1 MVDQPLVAGPSTIT
15 LPSRG
20 KRSESLA
27 LEVVEDW
34 RPSSPQSTSY
44 ASDRHVCQGLVDE
57 RDRDLEADLQ
67 LEVELT
73 QGLGDLKSPVPGPSR
88 LEVVEQPSPARTS
101 AKGKGKMVERG
112 TVERPR
118 KTGKRAVPSQVSA
131 VEDPQTRKPTVSF
144 KAKATELARSTG
156 RLLAP
161 SKPLPPRNPTAIS
174 PSLSA
179 GGPRSAPNIPPH
191 PPSQAASTP
200 HSPRPASRLF
210 TPKGFSNHIQ
220 NLREKQT
227 EDTLHRFHE
236 RYGGIIVE
244 HARRDLTDLMLS
256 MQSPETPKGTR
267 PTQKRQRTA
276 GGRRV
281 SKAQAQAEEVK
292 EICRSAKSYIV
303 DMAAIKRREV
313 PTIPEPQ
320 RPTPGITSSS
330 AWPSFTGSGKTIPV
344 IASREAPKRQ
354 PAVPPPVSQNQSTSL
369 GGVPR
374 GLKFARKQ
382 EPGLEPGELTR
393 ETVGRVTSSE
403 RDGHKPRFASASR
416 DPNGLVVKDVSKRRR
431 EDLGRNLK
439 GSSPRKKPRLGPS

>member
-1 MVDQPLVAGPSTIT
+1 MVG
-15 LPSRG
+15 
-20 KRSESLA
+20 
-27 LEVVEDW
+27 
-34 RPSSPQSTSY
+34 
-44 ASDRHVCQGLVDE
+44 
-57 RDRDLEADLQ
+57 
-67 LEVELT
+67 
-73 QGLGDLKSPVPGPSR
+73 
-88 LEVVEQPSPARTS
+88 
-101 AKGKGKMVERG
+101 RG

-118 KTGKRAVPSQVSA
+118 KTWKRAVPSQVSA

-144 KAKATELARSTG
+144 RAKATELARSTG

-161 SKPLPPRNPTAIS
+161 SKPLPPRNTTTVP
-174 PSLSA
+174 PSLAA

-191 PPSQAASTP
+191 PPSQATSTP
-200 HSPRPASRLF
+200 DSSRPIPRLF

-267 PTQKRQRTA
+267 PTQKRQRTT
-276 GGRRV
+276 GERRV

-292 EICRSAKSYIV
+292 KICRSAKSYIV

-330 AWPSFTGSGKTIPV
+330 AWSSSTGSGKTDPV
-344 IASREAPKRQ
+344 ITSREAPKRR
-354 PAVPPPVSQNQSTSL
+354 PAVPPPVSQNKYTPL
-369 GGVPR
+369 GSVPR

-382 EPGLEPGELTR
+382 KPGPEPGEITR
-393 ETVGRVTSSE
+393 EAAGRVTSSE
-403 RDGHKPRFASASR
+403 RDGHGPRFASASR

-431 EDLGRNLK
+431 EDLGRNLE
-439 GSSPRKKPRLGPS
+439 GSSPRKKPRLDPS

>member
-20 KRSESLA
+20 KRSESPA

-34 RPSSPQSTSY
+34 RPSSPPSTSY
-44 ASDRHVCQGLVDE
+44 TSDRRLHQELVDE
-57 RDRDLEADLQ
+57 RDRYLETDFQ

-73 QGLGDLKSPVPGPSR
+73 QGLGDPKSPVPGPSR

-112 TVERPR
+112 TAERPL
-118 KTGKRAVPSQVSA
+118 KIGKRAVPSQVSA
-131 VEDPQTRKPTVSF
+131 VKDPQTRKPTVSF

-161 SKPLPPRNPTAIS
+161 SKPLPPRHPTAITT
-174 PSLSA
+174 SLSA
-179 GGPRSAPNIPPH
+179 GGPRSAPNNPPH
-191 PPSQAASTP
+191 PPSQATSTP
-200 HSPRPASRLF
+200 DSSRPTPRLF

-227 EDTLHRFHE
+227 EDTLHRFHK

-256 MQSPETPKGTR
+256 IQSSETPKGTR
-267 PTQKRQRTA
+267 PTQKRQRTTE
-276 GGRRV
+276 GRRV

-292 EICRSAKSYIV
+292 KICRSAKSYIV

-320 RPTPGITSSS
+320 RPTPSITSSS
-330 AWPSFTGSGKTIPV
+330 AWPSSTGSGKTVPV
-344 IASREAPKRQ
+344 IASGETLKRQ
-354 PAVPPPVSQNQSTSL
+354 PAVPSPVSQNPSTSL
-369 GGVPR
+369 GSVPR

-382 EPGLEPGELTR
+382 GPGPEPGELTR
-393 ETVGRVTSSE
+393 ETVGRITSSKQ
-403 RDGHKPRFASASR
+403 DGHGPRFASASR
-416 DPNGLVVKDVSKRRR
+416 DPNGLVVEGMSKRRR
-431 EDLGRNLK
+431 EDLGRNLE
-439 GSSPRKKPRLGPS
+439 GSSPRKKPRLDPS